1 MIEDADFLN
10 AFSKHRLRGEAPPP
24 DLAILVE
31 HRDAL
36 ARQTGF
42 SLDGSSNW
50 APWLDTSYLRES
62 DWANPDIRA
71 NVKAIA
77 KVCALIDFVAADE
90 ERNYFGYWR
99 GQLHVAISQ
108 APIVRLDNEGQFDF
122 CGTANMAGAI
132 LTAGGGGLFEELRSW
147 MQEIGIGM
155 LPAGP
160 YDLFDVDTQASPREL
175 HATLYEKF
183 LVEEQR
189 G

>member
-1 MIEDADFLN
+1 MIENADFLT
-10 AFSKHRLRGEAPPP
+10 AFSTHRLRGEAPPP
-24 DLAILVE
+24 DLAILLR
-31 HRDAL
+31 HRNVL

-42 SLDGSSNW
+42 AFDTSSSW

-71 NVKAIA
+71 NVRAIA
-77 KVCALIDFVAADE
+77 EVCTSIDFVAADE

-99 GQLHVAISQ
+99 GQAHAISQ

-122 CGTANMAGAI
+122 CGTTNMAGAI
-132 LTAGGGGLFEELRSW
+132 LTAGGGGPFEEVRSW
-147 MQEIGIGM
+147 MQGIGIAS

-160 YDLFDVDTQASPREL
+160 YDLFDADVRPSPREL
-175 HATLYEKF
+175 HKTLYEKR
-183 LVEEQR
+183 LIEERR